1 MTSNFTF
8 NFTRNALLKIT
19 PPETGRDTYKDT
31 GEKGLI
37 LLVSYGGSKIFY
49 LYKKIKGKPY
59 RMKIGAFPDL
69 SVGEARDKAV
79 ALRTDIAKGVNPAE
93 EKNKLSNEMTFKE
106 LFDKYIN
113 EYAKHN
119 TKSWKHDIE
128 EMERKAT
135 HLYNVKISNIS
146 REDIKKIFNKLTE
159 SGRKGAANRF
169 LDRLRAVFN
178 KAIEWGWEGTNP
190 TAGIKK
196 HKQKSRDRYLTS
208 EEIPK
213 FFEALEEENHETM
226 KDFIHLALLTGARKA
241 NVLAMEWQHISFNDS
256 SWYIPET
263 KNDDPQLVPLVQDAV
278 DILKERQKTKKG
290 RWVFPSPTSASGHLE
305 EPKKVWKKLLQCA
318 TCKIWQS
325 NPSLDK
331 LIAKAT
337 KLLPEDVST
346 LELFFAIQ
354 EQAKK
359 ESETLPT
366 GILDVRFHDL
376 RRTLGSWLA
385 HAGANSFIIGK
396 TLNHKSQKS
405 TAVYARLSIDP
416 VRESMKDALELMKS
430 GIGK

>member
-1 MTSNFTF
+1 MASSETF
-8 NFTRNALLKIT
+8 NFTQDKLKKII

-59 RMKIGAFPDL
+59 RIKIGDFADL
-69 SVGEARDKAV
+69 SVIEAREKAIE
-79 ALRTDIAKGVNPAE
+79 LRNKIAKGVNPAE
-93 EKNKLSNEMTFKE
+93 EKRKLSGEMTFKE

-146 REDIKKIFNKLTE
+146 REDIKKIFNKMTE
-159 SGRKGAANRF
+159 AGKKGGANRF

-226 KDFIHLALLTGARKA
+226 KDFIHIALLTGARKA
-241 NVLAMEWQHISFNDS
+241 NVLAMEWQNINFNDK

-263 KNDDPQLVPLVQDAV
+263 KNDEPQLLPLVQDAI
-278 DILKERQKTKKG
+278 DILQERQKTKNG
-290 RWVFPSPTSASGHLE
+290 RWVFPSLKSASGHLE

-318 TCKIWQS
+318 TCKIWKD

-331 LIAKAT
+331 LITKAK
-337 KLLPEDVST
+337 KNLSEDAST
-346 LELFFAIQ
+346 LELFLAIQ

-359 ESETLPT
+359 EGESLPT

-396 TLNHKSQKS
+396 SLNHKSQKS
-405 TAVYARLSIDP
+405 TQVYARLSIDP
-416 VRESMKDALELMKS
+416 VRESMGEAVKMMK
-430 GIGK
+430 KRNY